1 MNKRST
7 KFYRKN
13 EAEVMKRLGFK
24 PTKNSGAG
32 WVEKCDG
39 QSENF
44 ICELKST
51 DKESY
56 TLKQKTLHELEYHA
70 CVAHKTPV
78 FALQFLNR
86 DEIWVAIKEEDIQAY
101 RELIERDVLNKLEED
116 SEFLKKYKIFKK
128 GLDNQSEEEYYKG
141 EKERGGF
148 EANSFMPHTD
158 DNSNSNRN
166 SNTKQSINVI
176 DVNKVKHNINAR
188 NNYFKQKEQEI
199 TEQEQKFKQRMK
211 EKNREGRK
219 QVGREEV

>member
-39 QSENF
+39 QSEDF

-78 FALQFLNR
+78 FAFQFLNR
-86 DEIWVAIKEEDIQAY
+86 DEVWVAI
-101 RELIERDVLNKLEED
+101 
-116 SEFLKKYKIFKK
+116 
-128 GLDNQSEEEYYKG
+128 
-141 EKERGGF
+141 
-148 EANSFMPHTD
+148 
-158 DNSNSNRN
+158 
-166 SNTKQSINVI
+166 
-176 DVNKVKHNINAR
+176 
-188 NNYFKQKEQEI
+188 
-199 TEQEQKFKQRMK
+199 
-211 EKNREGRK
+211 
-219 QVGREEV
+219 